1 MNDWL
6 NYKGSGSIR
15 ANANTLE
22 HSASIPNGRKINSIR
37 GNAVEAATK
46 VRDANAYNRLNA
58 ELDSLYSDL
67 SATITAYNNARAG
80 ENQFY
85 TAARNAKAKYVIYNT
100 RGRNAQDKCWAMYS
114 KIEKNK
120 YNLSDMQY
128 TALMNKINNMAA
140 KAEAAMAEGKME
152 TEVHLNTLE
161 SVISEMTNNS
171 QINFKPRR

>member
-6 NYKGSGSIR
+6 DYKGSGSIR
-15 ANANTLE
+15 SNNTLS
-22 HSASIPNGRKINSIR
+22 HAASIPNGGKINYIR
-37 GNAVEAATK
+37 DNAKEAAIK
-46 VRDANAYNRLNA
+46 VRELKYNKINA

-67 SATITAYNNARAG
+67 SATITAYNNARTA

-100 RGRNAQDKCWAMYS
+100 KGRKAQDKCWAMYS
-114 KIEKNK
+114 KIEENK

-128 TALMNKINNMAA
+128 TALMNKINNMAV
-140 KAEAAMAEGKME
+140 KAEAAMTEGKME

>member
-22 HSASIPNGRKINSIR
+22 HAASIPNSGRMNSIR
-37 GNAVEAATK
+37 ENARDAAAK
-46 VRDANAYNRLNA
+46 VRDAGAYNRLNA

-67 SATITAYNNARAG
+67 SATITAYTNARSA
-80 ENQFY
+80 ENQFLA
-85 TAARNAKAKYVIYNT
+85 AARNAKAKYVIYDT
-100 RGRNAQDKCWAMYS
+100 RGRAAQDKCWSLYD

-120 YNLSDMQY
+120 YNLSSMQY

-140 KAEAAMAEGKME
+140 KADATMTEGKME
-152 TEVHLNTLE
+152 TEVNLETLD
-161 SVISEMTNNS
+161 SIISEINNNS
-171 QINFKPRR
+171 KINFKSRR

>member
-6 NYKGSGSIR
+6 DYKGSGSRR
-15 ANANTLE
+15 ANLNTLK
-22 HSASIPNGRKINSIR
+22 HAAYTPSSGKMNNIRDSAR
-37 GNAVEAATK
+37 EAAAK
-46 VRDANAYNRLNA
+46 ARDSGAYNRINA
-58 ELDSLYSDL
+58 QLDSLYSDL
-67 SATITAYNNARAG
+67 SATITAYNNARAA

-100 RGRNAQDKCWAMYS
+100 KGRNAQDKCWAMYS
-114 KIEKNK
+114 KIEENK

-140 KAEAAMAEGKME
+140 KAEAAMTEGKME

>member
-6 NYKGSGSIR
+6 DYKGSSSIR

-22 HSASIPNGRKINSIR
+22 HAAYIPSSGKMNNIR
-37 GNAVEAATK
+37 GSAREAAVK
-46 VRDANAYNRLNA
+46 VRDGGAYNRLNA

-67 SATITAYNNARAG
+67 SATITAYTNARSA

-85 TAARNAKAKYVIYNT
+85 TAARNAKAKYVIYDT
-100 RGRNAQDKCWAMYS
+100 RGRAAQNKCWSLYD

-120 YNLSDMQY
+120 YSLSSMQY

-140 KAEAAMAEGKME
+140 KAEAAMTEGKME
-152 TEVHLNTLE
+152 TEVHLHTLE
-161 SVISEMTNNS
+161 SVISEMSNNS

>member
-6 NYKGSGSIR
+6 DYKGSGSIR

-22 HSASIPNGRKINSIR
+22 HAAYIPNGGRMNSIR
-37 GNAVEAATK
+37 ENAREAAAK
-46 VRDANAYNRLNA
+46 VRDAGAYNRLNA

-67 SATITAYNNARAG
+67 SATITAYTNARSA
-80 ENQFY
+80 ENQFLA
-85 TAARNAKAKYVIYNT
+85 AARNAKAKYVIYNT
-100 RGRNAQDKCWAMYS
+100 KGRKAQDKCWAMYS
-114 KIEKNK
+114 KIEENK

-140 KAEAAMAEGKME
+140 KAEAAMTEGKME

>member
-6 NYKGSGSIR
+6 DYKGSSSIR

-22 HSASIPNGRKINSIR
+22 HAAYIPSSGKMNNIR

-67 SATITAYNNARAG
+67 SATITAYTNARSA

-85 TAARNAKAKYVIYNT
+85 TAARNAKAKYVIYDT
-100 RGRNAQDKCWAMYS
+100 RGRAAQNKCWSLYD

-120 YNLSDMQY
+120 DNLSSMQY

-140 KAEAAMAEGKME
+140 KAEAAMTEGKME
-152 TEVHLNTLE
+152 TEVHLHTLE
-161 SVISEMTNNS
+161 SVISEMSNNS

>member
-6 NYKGSGSIR
+6 DYKGSGSIR
-15 ANANTLE
+15 SNNALS
-22 HSASIPNGRKINSIR
+22 HAAYIPNGGRMDSIR
-37 GNAVEAATK
+37 ENAKEAAAK
-46 VRDANAYNRLNA
+46 VRDSGVYNRLNA

-67 SATITAYNNARAG
+67 SATITAYTNARSA

-100 RGRNAQDKCWAMYS
+100 RGRKAQDKCWSLYDR
-114 KIEKNK
+114 IEENK

-140 KAEAAMAEGKME
+140 KAEAAMTEGKME